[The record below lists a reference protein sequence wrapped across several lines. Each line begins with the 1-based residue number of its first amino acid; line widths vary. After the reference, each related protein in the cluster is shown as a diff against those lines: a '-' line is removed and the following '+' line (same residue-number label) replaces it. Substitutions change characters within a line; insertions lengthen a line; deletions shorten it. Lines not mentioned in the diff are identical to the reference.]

1 MEDDLP
7 KIDRWH
13 SEPLDVH
20 TWSDHPEI
28 KALYNDLYNAA
39 GLTSLQSKGKGNRKP
54 KRTVKESLRVL
65 ILDLNVK
72 WLKDS
77 ALSIGFGKGNED
89 HRAGNR
95 YNGLFIPRKIVE
107 VEALLLE
114 AGYVEEL
121 PHFKPKS
128 GQGRSYTT
136 RIRHSQSLRDLFNKL
151 IIDLHDID
159 THANEECII
168 FHDKYLGDNETNEK
182 VEYKDDDLE
191 EDKLRLVNTLRDQL
205 KEYNKLLKRSF
216 IDIPSYEASTFTRI
230 INKGPYAGHKQ
241 VISLGP
247 DNKFVTRV
255 FNGRL
260 AGNWERGGCF
270 YRGWWQQIDKEDRCK
285 IYINDKPSLE
295 ARISHDIKDE
305 QNSHNV
311 TVSGNIKNYQQ
322 PVSVEF
328 HTPIRIK
335 PTRQYKLRRDKFHK
349 WLELQDGN
357 DT

>member
-39 GLTSLQSKGKGNRKP
+39 GLTSLQSKGKRNRKP

-168 FHDKYLGDNETNEK
+168 LHDKYLGDNETNEK

-247 DNKFVTRV
+247 DNKFVTRM